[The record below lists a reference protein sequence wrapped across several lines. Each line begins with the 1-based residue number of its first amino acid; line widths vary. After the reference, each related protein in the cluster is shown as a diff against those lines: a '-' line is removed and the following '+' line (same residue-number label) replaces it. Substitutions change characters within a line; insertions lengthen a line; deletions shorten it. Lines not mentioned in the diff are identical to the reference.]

1 MASVWLS
8 VDKDDNWCTEHNQ
21 RDLLFEIINSSFP
34 PCEVLNN
41 RLLDQTNNQLGV
53 LLERISLFQLFQ
65 LVQSLVLGSELVG
78 QDRPTLGQEEHL
90 D

>member
-41 RLLDQTNNQLGV
+41 QLGV
-53 LLERISLFQLFQ
+53 SLERISLFQLFQ